1 MPRVPILQPQQ
12 RLSPLPGPNLSSNMT
27 PDMLGASQGRAMQ
40 RLGNEAL
47 QGGVILNR
55 MEADEQMRINHVRIT
70 DAMNQAVAAQLDLT
84 HDPQTGFSNIR
95 GKNALERPNG
105 MPLDD
110 EYVGK
115 LSTRLGE
122 ISGTLGNDYQKQQF
136 QAQADQMLV
145 GFRGSL
151 QQHVSR
157 ASTEYSLSVA
167 EGTIKLARMK
177 MPLEYGNPNSIVQAT
192 NAIKKSAA
200 DVAKLKGMS
209 EQDEAVMTIEQLSP
223 GHLSVIQAAADGGSL
238 AYAQQYLKSA
248 KAEMT
253 ENDIKVATNTVDA
266 GAFEARTQGLAE
278 KYLAK
283 AKGNHQL
290 ALKLVREGES
300 GKDEDGTTT
309 RIKQL
314 FQEKE
319 MFRQNGERQAED
331 QAWKLYTGGQKIP
344 PSVLSAMGGQARYSL
359 QQAQKAGAEGGV
371 KTNLQTYAD
380 LSAEMAQDPNAFAK
394 RNLLEHVH
402 ELSPTDFKHFM
413 DRQQKADKP
422 ENLEVVNFQ
431 SQVNTMT
438 ELLGLKGEKK
448 GLFNKTADTALNDE
462 QLSRN
467 RKLTQLERQAVLDR
481 LAHEVVTHKGTLYN
495 TTSTYYEAVG
505 EGKAPVE
512 FKFTTEQKQQIF
524 QFLVSKGENPTP
536 ERVMEVLRER
546 LLLNPDK

>member
-371 KTNLQTYAD
+371 KTNLKTYAD
-380 LSAEMAQDPNAFAK
+380 LSAEMAQDPDAFAK

-402 ELSPTDFKHFM
+402 ELAPTDFKHFI

-481 LAHEVVTHKGTLYN
+481 LAHDVVTHKGTLYSS
-495 TTSTYYEAVG
+495 TSTYYEAVG
-505 EGKAPVE
+505 EGKTPVE
-512 FKFTTEQKQQIF
+512 FNFTTEQKQKIF
-524 QFLVSKGENPTP
+524 QFLVSKGENPSP
-536 ERVMEVLRER
+536 ERVMDVLRER

>member
-1 MPRVPILQPQQ
+1 
-12 RLSPLPGPNLSSNMT
+12 
-27 PDMLGASQGRAMQ
+27 
-40 RLGNEAL
+40 
-47 QGGVILNR
+47 
-55 MEADEQMRINHVRIT
+55 MRINHVRIT

-95 GKNALERPNG
+95 GKNALERPEG
-105 MPLDD
+105 VPLDD

-115 LSTRLGE
+115 LRTRVSE
-122 ISGTLGNDYQKQQF
+122 ISNSLGNDYQKQQF

-167 EGTIKLARMK
+167 EGTIKLARQQ
-177 MPLEYGNPNSIVQAT
+177 MPLQYGNPNSIVQAT
-192 NAIKKSAA
+192 NAIKKSVA
-200 DVAKLKGMS
+200 DVAVLKGMS
-209 EQDEAVMTIEQLSP
+209 KQEADFLAIEQLSP
-223 GHLSVIQAAADGGSL
+223 GHLSVIQAASDGRSL
-238 AYAQQYLKSA
+238 AYAQEYLKHA

-253 ENDIKVATNTVDA
+253 EDDFKRASSTVDA
-266 GAFEARTQGLAE
+266 GAFEARTQTLAE
-278 KYLAK
+278 KYLK
-283 AKGNHQL
+283 DAKGNHQL
-290 ALKLVREGES
+290 ALKLNRENQS
-300 GKDEDGTTT
+300 GKDEDGVAT

-314 FQEKE
+314 YQEQE
-319 MFRQNGERQAED
+319 MFRQDGERKAED
-331 QAWKLYTGGQKIP
+331 QAWKLHSSGQKIP

-371 KTNLQTYAD
+371 KTNLKTYAD
-380 LSAEMAQDPNAFAK
+380 LSAEMAQDPDAFAK

-402 ELSPTDFKHFM
+402 ELAPTDFKHFI
-413 DRQQKADKP
+413 DRQQKTDKP

-438 ELLGLKGEKK
+438 EMLGLKGEKK

-462 QLSRN
+462 QLSRG